1 MGRLYVIIGKSAS
14 GKDSIYKALLADK
27 ELGLNPFV
35 SYTTRPIRSGETDG
49 KEYHF
54 SNEDALR
61 EYEKS
66 GKLIEKRVYHTVHGD
81 WYYFNVDSDQ
91 VDLEQEDY
99 LCIGTLESFIPTRDY
114 YGKDRVIPI
123 YVYIDDGVRLE
134 RALKR
139 ERSQAS
145 PRYAEM
151 CRRFLGDEK
160 DFSEERIRAAGI
172 EDRFENSDL
181 ERCLEKIREYILS
194 HADR

>member
-1 MGRLYVIIGKSAS
+1 MGKLYVIIGKSAS

-27 ELGLNPFV
+27 ELGLKPFV

-49 KEYHF
+49 REYHF
-54 SNEDALR
+54 SDEDKLR

-91 VDLEQEDY
+91 VDLDREDY
-99 LCIGTLESFIPTRDY
+99 LCIGTLESFIPTREY
-114 YGKDRVIPI
+114 YGNDKVIPI
-123 YVYIDDGVRLE
+123 YVYIDDGIRIE

-172 EDRFENSDL
+172 EERFENNDL
-181 ERCLEKIREYILS
+181 GRCLENIREYILS
-194 HADR
+194 HADI